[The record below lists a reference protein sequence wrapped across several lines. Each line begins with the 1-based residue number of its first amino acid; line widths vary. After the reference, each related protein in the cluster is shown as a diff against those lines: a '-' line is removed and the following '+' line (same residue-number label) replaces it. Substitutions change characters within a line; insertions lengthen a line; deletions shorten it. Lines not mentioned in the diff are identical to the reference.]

1 MCIEFFNAE
10 SGEEAV
16 PCQQLGV
23 EPKPGDIIAWGSGD
37 FQITDGPRKFLRN
50 TVGSLTRWIIRF
62 PVYRNQSANRRL
74 VKKPSD
80 DAGSKQWR

>member
-50 TVGSLTRWIIRF
+50 TVGKPDTVDNSLSS
-62 PVYRNQSANRRL
+62 YRNQKR
-74 VKKPSD
+74 
-80 DAGSKQWR
+80 